1 MGELTTTDLN
11 ELEDRKRRRRKRRP
25 ATPTVSAAM
34 EDDGSA
40 RVTIGEERSELE
52 VSRFIDAL
60 GIADGDMLQGFIGQ
74 IGNSVS
80 KSRSQIDQ
88 DAFRFAIGFVKAVE
102 PRDEIETALAAQ
114 MAAAHICAMDSS
126 RRYLQA
132 SMWQGKDSAERA
144 MNKFART
151 YVAQMEALKKHR
163 QKAQQTVRVE
173 RVTVNEGGQA
183 IVGSVTTGGG
193 NEET

>member
-40 RVTIGEERSELE
+40 RVTIGEESSELE

-60 GIADGDMLQGFIGQ
+60 GIADGDMVQGFICQ
-74 IGNSVS
+74 IGNSIS
-80 KSRSQIDQ
+80 KSASQIDQ
-88 DAFRFAIGFVKAVE
+88 EAFRFAIGFVKAVE

-114 MAAAHICAMDSS
+114 MAAAHICAMD
-126 RRYLQA
+126 
-132 SMWQGKDSAERA
+132 
-144 MNKFART
+144 
-151 YVAQMEALKKHR
+151 
-163 QKAQQTVRVE
+163 
-173 RVTVNEGGQA
+173 
-183 IVGSVTTGGG
+183 
-193 NEET
+193 